1 MLAEIASDHATTC
14 WTAPMIGCVGRDGTI
29 LPTPTCG
36 RCAVTGRPRRSTS
49 YVMITDHPALM
60 YDLRKPAD
68 GSEEVDRQLA
78 LAYELGDYR
87 CLICDW
93 QND

>member
-1 MLAEIASDHATTC
+1 
-14 WTAPMIGCVGRDGTI
+14 
-29 LPTPTCG
+29 
-36 RCAVTGRPRRSTS
+36 
-49 YVMITDHPALM
+49 MITDHPALM